1 MKQHKHLS
9 QRGMDRVPP
18 MFLTK
23 KLARCIK
30 LGSSALAMGALGLA
44 PAWAQT
50 DAPALE
56 EILVSGQRQ
65 SMQSAQLIKQNAD
78 QIVYAIVADDI
89 GNLPDRSVTG
99 ALQRVPGVT
108 IERIMDIGD
117 PEHVS
122 AEGSGV
128 AAHGMK
134 HVGSELN
141 GRDTFAASG

>member
-30 LGSSALAMGALGLA
+30 LGSSALAMGALGLT

-65 SMQSAQLIKQNAD
+65 SIQSAQLIKQNAD
-78 QIVYAIVADDI
+78 QIVDSIVADDI
-89 GNLPDRSVTG
+89 GKLPDRSVTET
-99 ALQRVPGVT
+99 LQRVPGVT
-108 IERIMDIGD
+108 IERFMDIGD
-117 PEHVS
+117 PEHFS
-122 AEGSGV
+122 AELQSRGHLV
-128 AAHGMK
+128 CRLLLEKKKEHQ
-134 HVGSELN
+134 
-141 GRDTFAASG
+141 